1 MIAFL
6 NWEPP
11 DRLESLINVEERG
24 KYSMGKERQREIER
38 EPGID
43 PQWICD
49 ISCVIGF
56 LGIIAQKE
64 QMFTKLFLGIKDF
77 LIFVKET
84 ASTFSSKTRLPR
96 TI

>member
-1 MIAFL
+1 MRREG
-6 NWEPP
+6 NGKRETER
-11 DRLESLINVEERG
+11 DR
-24 KYSMGKERQREIER
+24 ER

-43 PQWICD
+43 LQWLCD
-49 ISCVIGF
+49 VSCVIGF
-56 LGIIAQKE
+56 LRIIAQKE